1 MTISP
6 DIEMRPKAHPTIT
19 PDQISHLVD
28 QFYQAI
34 AEEPRLAPIFI
45 ARNKSNWAPHL
56 SKMKAF
62 WRSILL
68 KSGEYKGQPPAVHM
82 AISELQS
89 DDFILWLDLFEQTS
103 ANCFHP
109 EAAPIVNEFARRIA
123 RSLWLS
129 CFGTPFDQP
138 PF

>member
-1 MTISP
+1 MSVSP
-6 DIEMRPKAHPTIT
+6 EIELRPKAHPTIT
-19 PDQISHLVD
+19 EAQISQLVE
-28 QFYQAI
+28 QFYEVI
-34 AEEPRLAPIFI
+34 AVEPRLGPIFTS
-45 ARNKSNWAPHL
+45 RNNSNWDPHL

-68 KSGEYKGQPPAVHM
+68 KTGEYKGQPPAVHM
-82 AISELQS
+82 AIEELKSE
-89 DDFILWLDLFEQTS
+89 DFILWLDLFEATS
-103 ANCFHP
+103 AECFHP
-109 EAAPIVNEFARRIA
+109 DAVPIVNEFARRIA